1 MTSFA
6 LPLESELKLPSPTEC
21 FKDLLE
27 RKIPEHEIPG
37 GVVVGPLNHEQ
48 QQLGGVA
55 LALAGRPRVHE
66 AAVINARMSVRC
78 VGPTLDVAD
87 RIAFVIDAAAQ
98 MLLFH
103 RELAHQFNGMEY
115 LVHFANVTAGP
126 SHHRDSNATW
136 EALMF
141 VEMMMSLDPVTG
153 PGDDD
158 PSV

>member
-1 MTSFA
+1 M
-6 LPLESELKLPSPTEC
+6 
-21 FKDLLE
+21 DLLN

-37 GVVVGPLNHEQ
+37 GVTVGPLDHEMQ
-48 QQLGGVA
+48 QAGGVA
-55 LALAGRPRVHE
+55 LALAGRPKVHE
-66 AAVINARMSVRC
+66 ANVISARMSVRC

-98 MLLFH
+98 MLLFQ
-103 RELAHQFNGMEY
+103 RELAQQANGATY

-141 VEMMMSLDPVTG
+141 VEMMMSLDPVIG
-153 PGDDD
+153 PGVGDDG
-158 PSV
+158 